1 MMKQKSKIIF
11 VIIAVLGI
19 IGIIFISGCVQPG
32 SKLPSKE
39 QQLARCEE
47 HELQIRIDGCYNS
60 AARMYKDPAICDKI
74 IDLETKYRC
83 YKELGAMLKDITIC
97 NKIGEGDE
105 WGFKSLCEMFV
116 EK

>member
-1 MMKQKSKIIF
+1 MKTKLLIFGILVLMIII
-11 VIIAVLGI
+11 V
-19 IGIIFISGCVQPG
+19 IFISGCVRQE
-32 SKLPSKE
+32 SKLPPKE

-60 AARMYKDPAICDKI
+60 AARIYKDPTICDKI